1 MNLFANKPDIDKY
14 SDPDIVKQKA
24 NEYGLS
30 VFYSP
35 RKDKKFRILNPE
47 TNKYV
52 DFGQMGF
59 QDFTKHKDEERKKR
73 FRIRNARWSKSPKY
87 SASWLSYYLLW

>member
-1 MNLFANKPDIDKY
+1 MNLFANKPDINKY
-14 SDPDIVKQKA
+14 SDPDVVKQKA

-59 QDFTKHKDEERKKR
+59 QDFSLTGSENKRRLFRARNHKWK
-73 FRIRNARWSKSPKY
+73 NAPKY
-87 SASWLSYYLLW
+87 SPAWLSYYLLW